1 MSEPEH
7 FLSRWA
13 RRKQEVAR
21 EESAPEPEEAN
32 AQMTGAV
39 GEVAP
44 GAATPDAQAENMDG
58 QAGDGEKREEPA
70 FDLSKLPS
78 IESITADTDIR
89 PFLAAGVPASLR
101 QAALRRVWVADPK
114 IRDFIGIAENQWD
127 FTAGGNAP
135 GFDFSPPLGDVKRM
149 VADIFGEKPEVDSQ
163 KEAPAQAARLE
174 PDSPARRPDDAGE
187 AHRNVTETLASD
199 EVGANGKVELPQLEN
214 ESVRQTLVA
223 RNDEQDAASQKNDAA
238 QESENLLPRPSHGRA
253 MPK

>member
-21 EESAPEPEEAN
+21 EESAPDEAK
-32 AQMTGAV
+32 AQKIGTVSEA
-39 GEVAP
+39 AP
-44 GAATPDAQAENMDG
+44 GAANLDAQAENMDG

-78 IESITADTDIR
+78 IESITAETDIR

-101 QAALRRVWVADPK
+101 QAALRRAWVADPK

-163 KEAPAQAARLE
+163 KEAPSQAARLE
-174 PDSPARRPDDAGE
+174 PDSPAGRPDDAGE
-187 AHRNVTETLASD
+187 AHLNVTETLQT
-199 EVGANGKVELPQLEN
+199 EELGADGKADAPQLEN

-223 RNDEQDAASQKNDAA
+223 QHVDPDAASQKNDAA